1 MIVILLFVVI
11 ACMRVVQSVCGKRA
25 SNEVRNNKTF
35 FLYGIYYETLAAVFS
50 LITLCITGFDNFTVS
65 TMICG
70 FITAVFL
77 MLQFY
82 ASLNAIKGC
91 KLIVSQMMNNGG
103 MLICCLLSWVWF
115 GEKMSVLQGVG
126 LLIFFIAAY
135 LLSAAK
141 REKDGNKPQKIS
153 KVTWILLLTMMLAE
167 GGVEVS
173 QKYFSLKVGS
183 GNAAWFSFFMFLSSA
198 LIMTT
203 GLMVIQVKEK
213 RSTRLPLQEEQ
224 IHTAEQ
230 ESPKT
235 KLRLNKTLMICGSL
249 LAFAV
254 FVINLLVTRLGKEIS
269 SVILFPVSAS
279 ISVCITVIVGWI
291 VYKEKLTM
299 KNLIGVALGLISII
313 VLATFT
319 PETVSKLFG

>member
-1 MIVILLFVVI
+1 
-11 ACMRVVQSVCGKRA
+11 
-25 SNEVRNNKTF
+25 
-35 FLYGIYYETLAAVFS
+35 
-50 LITLCITGFDNFTVS
+50 
-65 TMICG
+65 
-70 FITAVFL
+70 
-77 MLQFY
+77 
-82 ASLNAIKGC
+82 
-91 KLIVSQMMNNGG
+91 
-103 MLICCLLSWVWF
+103 
-115 GEKMSVLQGVG
+115 MSVLQGVG

-141 REKDGNKPQKIS
+141 RERDGNKPQKIS

-203 GLMVIQVKEK
+203 GLLVMQVKEK
-213 RSTRLPLQEEQ
+213 RLTRLPLQEEQ
-224 IHTAEQ
+224 IPTVER
-230 ESPKT
+230 EEPKT
-235 KLRLNKTLMICGSL
+235 KIRLNKTLMICGAL

-254 FVINLLVTRLGKEIS
+254 FVINLLVTQLGKEIS

-279 ISVCITVIVGWI
+279 ISVCITVIVGWV

-299 KNLIGVALGLISII
+299 KNLIGVALGLMSII
-313 VLATFT
+313 ILATFT

>member
-1 MIVILLFVVI
+1 MVVILLFVVI

-25 SNEVRNNKTF
+25 SNQVRNNKTF
-35 FLYGIYYETLAAVFS
+35 FLYGIYYETLAAIFS
-50 LITLCITGFDNFTVS
+50 LITLCIMGFDNFTIS

-77 MLQFY
+77 MVQFY

-141 REKDGNKPQKIS
+141 KERDGNKPQKIS

-173 QKYFSLKVGS
+173 QKYFSLNVGS

-203 GLMVIQVKEK
+203 GLLVMQVKEK
-213 RSTRLPLQEEQ
+213 RLTRLPLQEEQ
-224 IHTAEQ
+224 IPTVER
-230 ESPKT
+230 EEPKT
-235 KLRLNKTLMICGSL
+235 KIRLNKTLMICGAL

-254 FVINLLVTRLGKEIS
+254 FVINLLVTQLGKEIS

-279 ISVCITVIVGWI
+279 ISVCITVIVGW
-291 VYKEKLTM
+291 VEYKEKLTM
-299 KNLIGVALGLISII
+299 KNLIGVALGLMSII
-313 VLATFT
+313 ILATFT